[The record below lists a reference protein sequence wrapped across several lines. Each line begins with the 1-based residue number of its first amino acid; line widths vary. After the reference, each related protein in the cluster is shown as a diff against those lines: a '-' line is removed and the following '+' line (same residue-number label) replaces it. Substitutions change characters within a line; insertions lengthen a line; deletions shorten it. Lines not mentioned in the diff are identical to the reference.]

1 MPYTY
6 TNINQID
13 TETLDYLNFVLPEP
27 VQDTPISEINRF
39 LNTLESYYLGIDILE
54 EA

>member
-13 TETLDYLNFVLPEP
+13 AETLDYLNFVLPEP
-27 VQDTPISEINRF
+27 VRDMSISEINRF
-39 LNTLESYYLGIDILE
+39 LNALESYYTEVDILE